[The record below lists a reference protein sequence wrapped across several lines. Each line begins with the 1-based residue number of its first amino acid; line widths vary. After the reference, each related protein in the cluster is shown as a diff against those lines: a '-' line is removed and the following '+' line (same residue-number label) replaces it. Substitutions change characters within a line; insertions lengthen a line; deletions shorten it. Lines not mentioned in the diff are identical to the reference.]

1 MEFARPLNQGVA
13 ESSTINTYH
22 GKHRNLEMLY
32 GIGLIPHGDRN
43 RVKPEYGVDYLE
55 ERESL
60 DKYSKYY
67 T

>member
-1 MEFARPLNQGVA
+1 
-13 ESSTINTYH
+13 
-22 GKHRNLEMLY
+22 MLY

>member
-1 MEFARPLNQGVA
+1 MEPVRHLNQGVVQPG
-13 ESSTINTYH
+13 TITYE